1 MVALLCAFLA
11 LPLATASASVPS
23 AALAVPVA
31 DGAAKPTPG
40 SGIATKAALTNPK
53 CKTGATYGPYGQ
65 FDGAIVGGGAVCTRP
80 FKAGENN
87 GGATSPGVTKD
98 KISVVY
104 VLGNVP
110 ETRAQPAMNTQT
122 GAMGTDEDA
131 AHDLLLAMRPY
142 YETWGREIDV
152 KFYTSTGTDETA
164 QRADAVAIK
173 AMKPFAVVNSYNAGY
188 GTMAI
193 ELAKAK
199 ILVYDAE
206 TGKEDFTAL
215 APYLWGSTD
224 SQVAAINTAEV
235 LGKQMVGKK
244 AEYAGNDVK
253 GQPRKFGVVTK
264 EGDVDVPGFKKELAK
279 YKGTVTSEATYP
291 PTGGTYGDAT
301 LANQFAPTIV
311 TKMKADGVT
320 TMVLFT
326 DAAMNKAMME
336 QATKQEWFPEW
347 FHTGNSYA
355 DYSAFAKTLPP
366 EQATHFFGISG
377 SSPYLTQPIDPDT
390 ATKGMRGEHARLVLG
405 AEELHVD
412 GQARQRHHL
421 AAAGHPRRRSRPHS
435 RDVPAGPVLGAR
447 TGRIGEQL
455 AVRGA
460 ARVREDDGSAVRRVQ
475 PGAGRLPAVLDG
487 ARRGGAERDRDGRE
501 AVVMV
506 REQRAAVPGRH
517 VSDQEGGVVR
527 QSEVGRR
534 IRHAPPAAEGAGPH
548 CM

>member
-1 MVALLCAFLA
+1 MSDRARR
-11 LPLATASASVPS
+11 
-23 AALAVPVA
+23 
-31 DGAAKPTPG
+31 
-40 SGIATKAALTNPK
+40 SGRTDS
-53 CKTGATYGPYGQ
+53 

-98 KISVVY
+98 SISVVY
-104 VLGNVP
+104 VLGSVP
-110 ETRAQPAMNTQT
+110 ETRAQPAMNTKT
-122 GAMGTDEDA
+122 GAAGTDQDA

-152 KFYTSTGTDETA
+152 KFYTSTGTDEAA

-206 TGKEDFTAL
+206 TGREDFTAL

-224 SQVAAINTAEV
+224 SQVAAINAAEV
-235 LGKQMVGKK
+235 LGKQLVGKK
-244 AEYAGNDVK
+244 AEYAGGDVK
-253 GQPRKFGVVTK
+253 GQTRKFGVITK
-264 EGDVDVPGFKKELAK
+264 DGDVDVPGFKKELAK

-301 LANQFAPTIV
+301 LAGQVAPTIV

-326 DAAMNKAMME
+326 DAAMNKALME

-366 EQATHFFGISG
+366 DQAVHFFGISG
-377 SSPYLTQPIDPDT
+377 SSPYLTPSDRSRDRDQ
-390 ATKGMRGEHARLVLG
+390 GHRREHPRLVLG
-405 AEELHVD
+405 AQELHVD

-435 RDVPAGPVLGAR
+435 QDVPAGPVLRAR
-447 TGRIGEQL
+447 AGRIGEQL

-460 ARVREDDGSAVRRVQ
+460 GRVREDDGSAVRRVQ
-475 PGAGRLPAVLDG
+475 PGARRLPAVLDG
-487 ARRGGAERDRDGRE
+487 ARRRGGERDRDDRE
-501 AVVMV
+501 AVVVV

-517 VSDQEGGVVR
+517 VSDQEGRVVR
-527 QSEVGRR
+527 QGQVGRLV
-534 IRHAPPAAEGAGPH
+534 RHAAPAAEDTGPDH
-548 CM
+548 L

>member
-1 MVALLCAFLA
+1 M
-11 LPLATASASVPS
+11 
-23 AALAVPVA
+23 
-31 DGAAKPTPG
+31 
-40 SGIATKAALTNPK
+40 
-53 CKTGATYGPYGQ
+53 
-65 FDGAIVGGGAVCTRP
+65 
-80 FKAGENN
+80 
-87 GGATSPGVTKD
+87 
-98 KISVVY
+98 
-104 VLGNVP
+104 LGNVP

-122 GAMGTDEDA
+122 GAAGTDEDA

-188 GTMAI
+188 GTMAV

-224 SQVAAINTAEV
+224 SQVAAINAAEV

-253 GQPRKFGVVTK
+253 GQTRKFGVVTK

-301 LANQFAPTIV
+301 LAGQFAPTIV

-326 DAAMNKAMME
+326 DAAMNKALME

-366 EQATHFFGISG
+366 EQAAHFFGISG
-377 SSPYLTQPIDPDT
+377 SSPYLTLPTDPET
-390 ATKGMRGEHARLVLG
+390 ATKGTAGNTLDWFWGPKNYTSTARLGNGITWLLQG
-405 AEELHVD
+405 IH
-412 GQARQRHHL
+412 
-421 AAAGHPRRRSRPHS
+421 AAGPDLTPKTFQQGQFS
-435 RDVPAGPVLGAR
+435 VPA
-447 TGRIGEQL
+447 
-455 AVRGA
+455 RG
-460 ARVREDDGSAVRRVQ
+460 GSASNSPFGAQLGYGRTTGLPYDEYNRAPADYLLFWKAPDVEAANATGTVEKPSSWFVNNAQRYRAGTYPTKKVAWFDKAKSVASFDTLPPPLKAPVRTACDGCPSSGATSTT
-475 PGAGRLPAVLDG
+475 PGTPSPDG
-487 ARRGGAERDRDGRE
+487 F
-501 AVVMV
+501 VV
-506 REQRAAVPGRH
+506 AVPTA
-517 VSDQEGGVVR
+517 SA
-527 QSEVGRR
+527 S
-534 IRHAPPAAEGAGPH
+534 
-548 CM
+548 